1 MSRQSHGDVMGE
13 DKGLKESGVKVERMV
28 THGHAISVSL
38 HARDGNR
45 CEAYWNTG
53 LKAKQPFGLKVDLD
67 KPTAELMKD
76 VEEAVRK
83 YGKTG
88 VVDRAAVSQHNLGTP
103 PQK

>member
-1 MSRQSHGDVMGE
+1 LE
-13 DKGLKESGVKVERMV
+13 
-28 THGHAISVSL
+28 
-38 HARDGNR
+38 
-45 CEAYWNTG
+45 
-53 LKAKQPFGLKVDLD
+53 
-67 KPTAELMKD
+67 KPAAELMKD